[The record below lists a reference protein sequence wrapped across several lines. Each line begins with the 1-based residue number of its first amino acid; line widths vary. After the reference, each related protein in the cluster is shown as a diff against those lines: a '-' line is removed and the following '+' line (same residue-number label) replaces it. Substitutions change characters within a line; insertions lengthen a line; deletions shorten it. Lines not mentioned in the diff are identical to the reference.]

1 MRNFASPSEGVKS
14 EERINSWSNENTG
27 VHIHRPT
34 GNYGPPTT
42 LFQPAFARLSH
53 RLKNLNEI
61 DELSSDYLEW
71 SHKFIVV
78 CGDGFKKESL
88 QEGELKQIINMLIG
102 EDGIWQ
108 VSLEGGIATPDA
120 VWVDVVMGVI
130 LRATL
135 ELKNIDGV
143 GGNASL
149 QANLLFTKTVTQREV
164 RSLHAFMRC
173 LAYFFAFV

>member
-1 MRNFASPSEGVKS
+1 MRNFASPSEGIKS
-14 EERINSWSNENTG
+14 EERINSWANENTG

-88 QEGELKQIINMLIG
+88 QDGELKQIINALIG
-102 EDGIWQ
+102 DDGRWQ

-120 VWVDVVMGVI
+120 VWVDVAGII
-130 LRATL
+130 LQAIL
-135 ELKNIDGV
+135 VLKNIDGV

-149 QANLLFTKTVTQREV
+149 EANLLFTKILTLPEV
-164 RSLHAFMRC
+164 RSWHAFMRC
-173 LAYFFAFV
+173 LTYFFFAFV